1 MTLEQMVVLAQLFLD
16 DVAGV
21 AWTVQEIVEALDTEL
36 RSVVRESYVKRDDR
50 ALRPYIR
57 SARVQHG
64 DRISN
69 VEAPVALRVIT
80 GEDPARWINAHYV
93 PWHLWT
99 TYTATLL
106 PYPRTCRWT
115 LERAPTTAAP
125 GDPGQGLDYFVWW
138 DLVRPE
144 WNEAE
149 VHYVETPERLL
160 GQLPNWSSYEPLL
173 PSEYLL
179 TVIYRAVK
187 RLITEYQRTEAER
200 YVLPEWAEPKQSSEG
215 KS

>member
-1 MTLEQMVVLAQLFLD
+1 V
-16 DVAGV
+16 
-21 AWTVQEIVEALDTEL
+21 
-36 RSVVRESYVKRDDR
+36 
-50 ALRPYIR
+50 
-57 SARVQHG
+57 H
-64 DRISN
+64 
-69 VEAPVALRVIT
+69 
-80 GEDPARWINAHYV
+80 
-93 PWHLWT
+93 
-99 TYTATLL
+99 
-106 PYPRTCRWT
+106 
-115 LERAPTTAAP
+115 
-125 GDPGQGLDYFVWW
+125 
-138 DLVRPE
+138 PE

-160 GQLPNWSSYEPLL
+160 GQLPNWRSYKPLL